1 MSQVNLV
8 TADNFIRAESDTYF
22 ADALSHSAGLATFY
36 HYRAPMPIDH
46 QTVVRTNLDTLYS
59 SAVLD
64 LEAGPVTVT
73 LPDPGKRFMSLI
85 VITEDHYATT
95 VYAPGAFTIHKE
107 DTGTR
112 YALIGIRTFVDPND
126 PDDLPK
132 VHALQDAAT
141 IAQPGGPGEFSVPDW
156 DPASQKTVHDALLV
170 LSGTLPDMNHAFGR
184 KDAVDPVRHFI
195 ATASAWGGNPDQD
208 AQYLNV
214 TPAQNDGA
222 TVYRLTVPAE
232 VPVDGFW
239 SITVYGADGY
249 IAPNDLGVYS
259 LNSLTA
265 QSNADGSVAIQFGG
279 GSGDVP
285 NCIPVPAGWNY
296 MVRLYR
302 PRPEILNGTW
312 TFPEAQPSS

>member
-1 MSQVNLV
+1 M
-8 TADNFIRAESDTYF
+8 
-22 ADALSHSAGLATFY
+22 
-36 HYRAPMPIDH
+36 
-46 QTVVRTNLDTLYS
+46 VRTNLDTLYS

-112 YALIGIRTFVDPND
+112 YALIGIRTFLDPND
-126 PDDLPK
+126 PDDVPK

-156 DPASQKTVHDALLV
+156 DPASQKTVRDALLV
-170 LSGTLPDMNHAFGR
+170 LSGTLPNMNHAFGW
-184 KDAVDPVRHFI
+184 KDEVDPVRHFI

-214 TPAQNDGA
+214 TPAKNDGS
-222 TVYRLTVPAE
+222 TVYRLTVPAD

-265 QSNADGSVAIQFGG
+265 QSIPDGTVTIQFGEC
-279 GSGDVP
+279 GSDVP

-302 PRPEILNGTW
+302 PRPEILAGAW
-312 TFPEAQPSS
+312 TFPEARPDS

>member
-1 MSQVNLV
+1 MNQV
-8 TADNFIRAESDTYF
+8 TADNFIRAESDTYL
-22 ADALSHSAGLATFY
+22 ADALTHSDGLASFY
-36 HYRAPMPIDH
+36 HYRELMPIDH
-46 QTVVRTNLDTLYS
+46 QTVVRANRDTLYS

-95 VYAPGAFTIHKE
+95 VYAPGTFTITRD

-112 YALIGIRTFVDPND
+112 YALIGIRTFLDPND
-126 PDDLPK
+126 PDDVPK

-156 DPASQKTVHDALLV
+156 DPASQKTVRDALLV
-170 LSGTLPDMNHAFGR
+170 LSGTLPNMNHAFGR
-184 KDAVDPVRHFI
+184 KDEVDPVRHFI

-214 TPAQNDGA
+214 TPAKNDGS
-222 TVYRLTVPAE
+222 TVYRLTVPAD

-265 QSNADGSVAIQFGG
+265 QSIPDGTVTIQFGEC
-279 GSGDVP
+279 GSDVP

-302 PRPEILNGTW
+302 PRPEILAGAW
-312 TFPEAQPSS
+312 TFPEARPDS